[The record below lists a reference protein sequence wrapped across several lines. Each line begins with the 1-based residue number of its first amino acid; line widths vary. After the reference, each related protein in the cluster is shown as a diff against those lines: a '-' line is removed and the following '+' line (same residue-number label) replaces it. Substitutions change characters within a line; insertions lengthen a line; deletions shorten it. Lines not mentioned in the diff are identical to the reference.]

1 MLDER
6 SRLARDL
13 HDVVAHHVSLIAVRA
28 ETAPYTYPDLSADA
42 RLILSEI
49 ATDSRT
55 ALDELRG
62 VLGILRRLRRRRPT
76 YAAALRDPTSAAWCS
91 RRSQAT
97 DVVSASLQGLETVQP
112 TPGYVAY
119 RVVQE
124 ALTNAR
130 RHAPGA
136 PVDVTAHGDGA
147 GGIRVLVTN
156 RVSEQGDA
164 EPGRGLTG
172 MAERVAAVGGR
183 ARDRGARGRV
193 RGGSASACR
202 APRRCGSNFVRV
214 VVADDQPIICA
225 GFAALLDA
233 QADIEVVGTAADGE
247 QLLALVAAEQ
257 PDVALVDVRM
267 PVMDGIEATRL
278 IAERHATRVLIL
290 TTFDLDQYVFDAI
303 RAGAS
308 GFLLKDVTGDR
319 LVEAVRMVGEGSMLL
334 GPGVTRRLV
343 EDFGVRGATEPDP
356 VAHGLTARELEVLLL
371 LGRGWSNAEIAQSL
385 VVATETV
392 KSHVA
397 EVLRKLVLRDR
408 VQAVVWCYENGL
420 VQPGR

>member
-1 MLDER
+1 M
-6 SRLARDL
+6 
-13 HDVVAHHVSLIAVRA
+13 
-28 ETAPYTYPDLSADA
+28 
-42 RLILSEI
+42 
-49 ATDSRT
+49 
-55 ALDELRG
+55 
-62 VLGILRRLRRRRPT
+62 
-76 YAAALRDPTSAAWCS
+76 
-91 RRSQAT
+91 
-97 DVVSASLQGLETVQP
+97 
-112 TPGYVAY
+112 
-119 RVVQE
+119 
-124 ALTNAR
+124 
-130 RHAPGA
+130 
-136 PVDVTAHGDGA
+136 
-147 GGIRVLVTN
+147 
-156 RVSEQGDA
+156 
-164 EPGRGLTG
+164 
-172 MAERVAAVGGR
+172 
-183 ARDRGARGRV
+183 
-193 RGGSASACR
+193 
-202 APRRCGSNFVRV
+202 RV

-267 PVMDGIEATRL
+267 PVMDGIEATRV
-278 IAERHATRVLIL
+278 ISERHPTRVLIL

-308 GFLLKDVTGDR
+308 GFLLKDVTGER

-343 EDFGVRGATEPDP
+343 EDFGVRPTTEHDP